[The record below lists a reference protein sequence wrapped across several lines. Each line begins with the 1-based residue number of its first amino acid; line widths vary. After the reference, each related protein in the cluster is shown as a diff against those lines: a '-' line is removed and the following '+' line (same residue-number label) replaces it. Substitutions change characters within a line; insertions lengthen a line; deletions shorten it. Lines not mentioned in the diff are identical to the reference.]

1 MFKFQELGE
10 RFSRKLICRSFANSP
25 IVTAFRNPFA
35 DSIHL
40 NTSIPNGSRMKTLPE
55 LSRDLVSGET
65 TTEKLVHACLEK
77 IADPA
82 GEGARA
88 FIKVYADAALAAARA
103 SDTARAGGQIPS
115 PLAGIPISIKDLFDI
130 GGEVTRAGS
139 IVLADAAPAVVDA
152 PAIARLKAA
161 GMILVGRTNMTEFA
175 YGANGINQHYGTPL
189 NPWDRATGRIP
200 GGSTSGGAVSV
211 ADGMAAATI
220 GSDTGGSVRIPSA
233 LCGITGFK
241 PTQQRV
247 PLAGAFP
254 LSFTRDSIGPLGHSV
269 ACCAWLDAVMA
280 NTPFAEPAMVNLRGL
295 RLGVPTTLLLDELAP
310 QVAEAFSR
318 ALTTLSAAG
327 AVIEEFAFP
336 EIIRERDGSAK
347 ANFSAVEA
355 YALHRQRL
363 QTAADKF
370 DRRVAKRL
378 MLGAEMK
385 AADYIDLLQLRRALI
400 ESANRKTMR
409 FDALLTPTVPI
420 VAPTLAEMESS
431 DEHFFR
437 VNGRLLRNC
446 APFNVLDR
454 PCLSIPCHRAETAPV
469 GLMVVGETM
478 GDTRVLA
485 IGASIEAALAATR

>member
-1 MFKFQELGE
+1 
-10 RFSRKLICRSFANSP
+10 
-25 IVTAFRNPFA
+25 
-35 DSIHL
+35 
-40 NTSIPNGSRMKTLPE
+40 MKTLPE
-55 LSRDLVSGET
+55 LSHALASGKTSSEILVR
-65 TTEKLVHACLEK
+65 ACLDR

-115 PLAGIPISIKDLFDI
+115 VLAGIPISIKDLFDI
-130 GGEVTRAGS
+130 GGEITRAGS
-139 IVLADAAPAVVDA
+139 IVLADAAPAAVDA

-161 GMILVGRTNMTEFA
+161 GVIVVGRTNMTEFA
-175 YGANGINQHYGTPL
+175 YGASGMNQHYGTPL

-200 GGSTSGGAVSV
+200 GGSTSGGVVSV
-211 ADGMAAATI
+211 TDGMAAATI

-241 PTQQRV
+241 PTQARV

-254 LSFTRDSIGPLGHSV
+254 LSFTRDSIGPLGPSV

-280 NTPFAEPAMVNLRGL
+280 NAPLANPVPVGLKGL
-295 RLGVPTTLLLDELAP
+295 RFGVPTTLLLDGLAP
-310 QVAEAFSR
+310 EVAEAFSR
-318 ALTTLSAAG
+318 ALTALSAVG
-327 AVIEEFAFP
+327 AEIEEFAFP
-336 EIIRERDGSAK
+336 EMTRERDGSSK

-363 QTAADKF
+363 QTASDKF

-385 AADYIDLLQLRRALI
+385 AVDYIDLLQLRRSLI
-400 ESANRKTMR
+400 ESANRTTAR
-409 FDALLTPTVPI
+409 FDAMLTPTVPI
-420 VAPTLAEMESS
+420 VAPTLAEMELS

-437 VNGRLLRNC
+437 VNGLLLRNC

-454 PCLSIPCHRAETAPV
+454 PCLSMPCHRAGTAPV

-485 IGASIEAALAATR
+485 IGQSIETVLGSAR